1 MTLTEAKV
9 ETGSGHSRWVFR
21 VEDLVKIYGSH
32 PANDGLTL
40 EVRPG
45 EVYGLLGPN
54 GAGKSTL
61 VKQVMGLLKPTRGGI
76 YLGPHDLVADPAAA
90 RQLCSYLPQA
100 QMPIDSFKVRE
111 AIEIAGL
118 IRGGRAADVRRRSRT
133 LLEALQIEEWG
144 DSIGARLSG
153 GVRRLV
159 GFAMA
164 TVRPGLVVF
173 LDEPTNDVDPLR
185 RRMLWEQVRRVAD
198 EGSAVFLVTHNVLE
212 AEHSVD
218 RLAVIDGGRLVAE
231 GTPSSLKAECRGQM
245 RLLVMMTPGTPDP
258 ILPDFVRSSTRVAH
272 RLSIGLKEAD
282 VARSIDWAQS
292 LMAQGLAEEYGLG
305 ATSLEDAYIRL
316 TGRGEREEA

>member
-1 MTLTEAKV
+1 MTLIETRV
-9 ETGSGHSRWVFR
+9 ETASVPSRWVFK
-21 VEDLVKIYGSH
+21 VEDLVKVYGSH
-32 PANDGLTL
+32 PANDGITL

-61 VKQVMGLLKPTRGGI
+61 VKQVMGLLKPTRGRI
-76 YLGPHDLVADPAAA
+76 TLGTRDLVANPAAA

-111 AIEIAGL
+111 AIEIAGA
-118 IRGGRAADVRRRSRT
+118 IRGGRAAEVRSQCRT
-133 LLEALQIEEWG
+133 LLEALHIEEWG
-144 DSIGARLSG
+144 DTIGAKLSG

-164 TVRPGLVVF
+164 TVRPGKIVF

-185 RRMLWEQVRRVAD
+185 RRLLWEQVRRVAD
-198 EGSAVFLVTHNVLE
+198 EGAAVFLVTHNVLE

-218 RLAVIDGGRLVAE
+218 RLAVINGGRLVAE

-245 RLLVMMTPGTPDP
+245 RLLVMMTPGTQDP
-258 ILPDFVRSSTRVAH
+258 FLPDFVRTSNRVAN
-272 RLSIGLKEAD
+272 RLSIGLKEVD
-282 VARSIDWAQS
+282 VARGIDWVQA
-292 LMAQGLAEEYGLG
+292 LMAQGVAEEYGLG

-316 TGRGEREEA
+316 TGGGEQEVA